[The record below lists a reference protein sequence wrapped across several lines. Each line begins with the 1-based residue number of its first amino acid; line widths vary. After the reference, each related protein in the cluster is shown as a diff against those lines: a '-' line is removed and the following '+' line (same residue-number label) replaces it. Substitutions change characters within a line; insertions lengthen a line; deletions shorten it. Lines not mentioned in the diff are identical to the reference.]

1 MGLWILLKA
10 GILPPFL
17 LSKNQLPTILSMGDR
32 MSDLP
37 FKSMDEVKSFAAEMK
52 SQLDAE
58 GYRALLFLLGLLDNQ
73 GVSRVVEIDGKSIEI
88 DCYIAPIVEE
98 LNRRGFKTLSCC
110 SGLDEEHENVDY
122 KSDVGYISFVF
133 DVKLYDYLQN
143 KLGNSYVVKQSE
155 AYLTP
160 SIYVE
165 VSGINDTEKK
175 EKWVKL
181 WETLRLFDS
190 V

>member
-1 MGLWILLKA
+1 
-10 GILPPFL
+10 
-17 LSKNQLPTILSMGDR
+17 MGDR

-73 GVSRVVEIDGKSIEI
+73 GVSRVVELDGKSIEI

-133 DVKLYDYLQN
+133 DAKLYDYLQN

-175 EKWVKL
+175 KKWVKL

>member
-1 MGLWILLKA
+1 M
-10 GILPPFL
+10 
-17 LSKNQLPTILSMGDR
+17 
-32 MSDLP
+32 
-37 FKSMDEVKSFAAEMK
+37 
-52 SQLDAE
+52 
-58 GYRALLFLLGLLDNQ
+58 GLLDNQ

-110 SGLDEEHENVDY
+110 SGLDEEHENVEY
-122 KSDVGYISFVF
+122 KPDKGYISFVF

>member
-1 MGLWILLKA
+1 M
-10 GILPPFL
+10 
-17 LSKNQLPTILSMGDR
+17 
-32 MSDLP
+32 
-37 FKSMDEVKSFAAEMK
+37 
-52 SQLDAE
+52 
-58 GYRALLFLLGLLDNQ
+58 
-73 GVSRVVEIDGKSIEI
+73 
-88 DCYIAPIVEE
+88 
-98 LNRRGFKTLSCC
+98 SCC